1 MSISKQM
8 LHDTIMGKLVWK
20 KCPQCE
26 GSAWENW
33 DENGEDVKGGHSENP
48 ERCNGVCE
56 NCDGIG
62 FVEAYHN

>member
-1 MSISKQM
+1 
-8 LHDTIMGKLVWK
+8 MGKLVWK